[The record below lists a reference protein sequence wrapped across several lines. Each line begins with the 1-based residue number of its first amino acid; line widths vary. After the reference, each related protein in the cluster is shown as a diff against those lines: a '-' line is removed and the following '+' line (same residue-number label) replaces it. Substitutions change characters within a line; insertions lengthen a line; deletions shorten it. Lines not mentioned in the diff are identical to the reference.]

1 MGASKGNREI
11 FLDLPG
17 FGDTIRLTEMKTLLV
32 PIAATRVPILEFTGK
47 YPIIR
52 HLLGYVCCLFHYFFL
67 FYCSYKS
74 YIIFVIHCLN
84 AKILNMRQVFQSIP
98 KYGLLLEYDM
108 NGKLLKSCKYFDLFF
123 NILVVFFVYNNK
135 IIIYAV

>member
-1 MGASKGNREI
+1 MY
-11 FLDLPG
+11 
-17 FGDTIRLTEMKTLLV
+17 
-32 PIAATRVPILEFTGK
+32 AAYF
-47 YPIIR
+47 II
-52 HLLGYVCCLFHYFFL
+52 FFL